1 MKIILIS
8 DKIDKVRTLSL
19 NSWVKSALSVLLV
32 GIPVTAGTMLGIK
45 IADGR
50 WELLFDNSIAQ
61 MQSQIV
67 LQQEEVDAGR
77 QQVDNSLSGMTLKLA
92 KLRSRLVR
100 LDALGEQ
107 LTQMASLEDGEFD
120 FSSAPGLGGPIES
133 PLAEIANEAEIE
145 EKVSL
150 MFAKL
155 EDSIS
160 SRESQ
165 LQILQ
170 SMLSDKKL
178 KRESMVAGRPI
189 KKGWMSSEYGMRIDP
204 FHGKQQWHAGVDFAG
219 RDGDDVIAVASGV
232 VTWSGDRNGYGKM
245 VEINHSDGYITRY
258 AHNQENIAHLGAIVQ
273 KGDVIAQMGSS
284 GRSTGAPM
292 FILKYSRMAVLS
304 TPHPIFI
311 VPIANP
317 ALKPSL

>member
-8 DKIDKVRTLSL
+8 NKIDEVRTLSL
-19 NSWVKSALSVLLV
+19 NSWAKCALSVLLL

-61 MQSQIV
+61 MQNEIV
-67 LQQEEVDAGR
+67 LQREDVDAGR
-77 QQVDNSLSGMTLKLA
+77 QQLDNSLSGMTFKLA
-92 KLRSRLVR
+92 KMRSRLVR

-107 LTQMASLEDGEFD
+107 LTQIASLEDGEFD
-120 FSSAPGLGGPIES
+120 FSSTPGLGGPIQA
-133 PLAEIANEAEIE
+133 PLIEISNQVEIE
-145 EKVSL
+145 EKVST

-155 EDSIS
+155 DDSIS

-178 KRESMVAGRPI
+178 KSERMVAGRPI
-189 KKGWMSSEYGMRIDP
+189 KKGWLSSEYGMRIDP
-204 FHGKQQWHAGVDFAG
+204 FHGKQQWHAGIDFAG
-219 RDGDDVIAVASGV
+219 RDGDDVIAVASGI

-245 VEINHSDGYITRY
+245 VEISHSDGYITRY
-258 AHNQENIAHLGAIVQ
+258 AHNQENVANLGAIVQ
-273 KGDVIAQMGSS
+273 KGDVVAQMGSS
-284 GRSTGAPM
+284 GRSTG
-292 FILKYSRMAVLS
+292 
-304 TPHPIFI
+304 PHVHFE
-311 VPIANP
+311 VFKNGRTVDP
-317 ALKPSL
+317 ASYIHRTYR

>member
-8 DKIDKVRTLSL
+8 YKIDKVRTLSL

-77 QQVDNSLSGMTLKLA
+77 QQVYNSLSGMTLKLA

-155 EDSIS
+155 DDSIS

-178 KRESMVAGRPI
+178 KRESMVAGLPI

-284 GRSTGAPM
+284 GRSTG
-292 FILKYSRMAVLS
+292 
-304 TPHPIFI
+304 PHVHFE
-311 VPIANP
+311 VFKNGRTVDP
-317 ALKPSL
+317 ASYIHRTYR

>member
-8 DKIDKVRTLSL
+8 KKIDKVRTLSL
-19 NSWVKSALSVLLV
+19 NNWAKCALSVLLL

-67 LQQEEVDAGR
+67 LQREDVDAGR
-77 QQVDNSLSGMTLKLA
+77 QQLDNSLSGMTVKLA

-107 LTQMASLEDGEFD
+107 LTQIASLDDGEFD
-120 FSSAPGLGGPIES
+120 FSSTPGLGGPIQS
-133 PLAEIANEAEIE
+133 PLAEIANQAEIE

-155 EDSIS
+155 DNSIS

-178 KRESMVAGRPI
+178 KSESMVAGRPV

-232 VTWSGDRNGYGKM
+232 VTWSGDRSGYGKM

-258 AHNQENIAHLGAIVQ
+258 AHNQENIANLGAIVQ

-284 GRSTGAPM
+284 GRSTG
-292 FILKYSRMAVLS
+292 
-304 TPHPIFI
+304 PHVHFE
-311 VPIANP
+311 VFKNGRTVDP
-317 ALKPSL
+317 ASYIQRTYR

>member
-8 DKIDKVRTLSL
+8 NKIDKVRTLSL
-19 NSWVKSALSVLLV
+19 NSWAKCALSILLL

-61 MQSQIV
+61 MQNEIV
-67 LQQEEVDAGR
+67 LQREDVDAGR
-77 QQVDNSLSGMTLKLA
+77 QQLDNSLSGMTLKLA
-92 KLRSRLVR
+92 KMRSRLVR

-107 LTQMASLEDGEFD
+107 LTQIASLEDGEFD
-120 FSSAPGLGGPIES
+120 FSSTPGLGGPIQA
-133 PLAEIANEAEIE
+133 PLIEIANQAEIQ
-145 EKVSL
+145 EKVST

-155 EDSIS
+155 DDSIS

-178 KRESMVAGRPI
+178 KSERMVAGRPI
-189 KKGWMSSEYGMRIDP
+189 KKGWLSSEYGMRIDP
-204 FHGKQQWHAGVDFAG
+204 FHGKQQWHAGIDFAG
-219 RDGDDVIAVASGV
+219 RDGDDVIAVASGI
-232 VTWSGDRNGYGKM
+232 VTWSGDRNGYGQM
-245 VEINHSDGYITRY
+245 VEISHSDGYITRY
-258 AHNQENIAHLGAIVQ
+258 AHNQENVAKLGAIVQ

-284 GRSTGAPM
+284 GRSTG
-292 FILKYSRMAVLS
+292 
-304 TPHPIFI
+304 PHVHFE
-311 VPIANP
+311 VFKNGRTVDP
-317 ALKPSL
+317 ASYIHRTYR

>member
-8 DKIDKVRTLSL
+8 KKIDKVRTLSL
-19 NSWVKSALSVLLV
+19 NNWAKCALSVLLL

-67 LQQEEVDAGR
+67 LQREDVDAGR
-77 QQVDNSLSGMTLKLA
+77 QQLDNSLSGMTVKLA

-107 LTQMASLEDGEFD
+107 LTQIASLDDGEFD
-120 FSSAPGLGGPIES
+120 FSSTPGLGGPIQS
-133 PLAEIANEAEIE
+133 TLAEIANQAEIE

-155 EDSIS
+155 DNSIS

-178 KRESMVAGRPI
+178 KSESMVAGRPV

-232 VTWSGDRNGYGKM
+232 VTWSGDRSGYGKM

-258 AHNQENIAHLGAIVQ
+258 AHNQENIANLGAIVQ

-284 GRSTGAPM
+284 GRSTG
-292 FILKYSRMAVLS
+292 
-304 TPHPIFI
+304 PHVHFE
-311 VPIANP
+311 VFKNGRTVDP
-317 ALKPSL
+317 ASYIQRTYR

>member
-8 DKIDKVRTLSL
+8 NKIDKVRTLSL
-19 NSWVKSALSVLLV
+19 NSWAKCALSVLLL

-61 MQSQIV
+61 MQNEIV
-67 LQQEEVDAGR
+67 LQREDVDVGR
-77 QQVDNSLSGMTLKLA
+77 QQLDNSLSGMTLKLA
-92 KLRSRLVR
+92 KMRSRLVR

-107 LTQMASLEDGEFD
+107 LTQIASLEDGEFD
-120 FSSAPGLGGPIES
+120 FSSTPGLGGPIQA
-133 PLAEIANEAEIE
+133 PLIEIANQAEIQ
-145 EKVSL
+145 EKVST

-155 EDSIS
+155 DDSIS

-178 KRESMVAGRPI
+178 KSERMVAGRPI
-189 KKGWMSSEYGMRIDP
+189 KKGWLSSEYGMRIDP
-204 FHGKQQWHAGVDFAG
+204 FHGKQQWHAGIDFAG
-219 RDGDDVIAVASGV
+219 RDGDDVIAVASGI
-232 VTWSGDRNGYGKM
+232 VTWSGDRNGYGQM
-245 VEINHSDGYITRY
+245 VEISHSDGYITRY
-258 AHNQENIAHLGAIVQ
+258 AHNQENVANLGAIVQ

-284 GRSTGAPM
+284 GRSTG
-292 FILKYSRMAVLS
+292 
-304 TPHPIFI
+304 PHVHFE
-311 VPIANP
+311 VFKNGRTVDP
-317 ALKPSL
+317 ASYIHRTYR

>member
-8 DKIDKVRTLSL
+8 NKIDKVRTLSL
-19 NSWVKSALSVLLV
+19 NSWAKCALSVLLL

-61 MQSQIV
+61 MQNEIV
-67 LQQEEVDAGR
+67 LQREDVDAGR
-77 QQVDNSLSGMTLKLA
+77 QQLDNSLSGMTLKLA
-92 KLRSRLVR
+92 KMRSRLVR

-107 LTQMASLEDGEFD
+107 LTQIASLEDGEFD
-120 FSSAPGLGGPIES
+120 FSSTPGLGGPIQA
-133 PLAEIANEAEIE
+133 PLIEIANQAEIQ
-145 EKVSL
+145 EKVST

-155 EDSIS
+155 DDSIS

-178 KRESMVAGRPI
+178 KSERMVAGRPI
-189 KKGWMSSEYGMRIDP
+189 KKGWLSSEYGMRIDP
-204 FHGKQQWHAGVDFAG
+204 FHGKQQWHAGIDFAG
-219 RDGDDVIAVASGV
+219 RDGDDVIAVASGI
-232 VTWSGDRNGYGKM
+232 VTWSGDRNGYGQM
-245 VEINHSDGYITRY
+245 VEISHSDGYITRY
-258 AHNQENIAHLGAIVQ
+258 AHNQENVANLGAIVQ

-284 GRSTGAPM
+284 GRSTG
-292 FILKYSRMAVLS
+292 
-304 TPHPIFI
+304 PHVHFE
-311 VPIANP
+311 VFKNGRTVDP
-317 ALKPSL
+317 ASYIHRTYR

>member
-8 DKIDKVRTLSL
+8 NKIDKVRTLSL
-19 NSWVKSALSVLLV
+19 NSWAKCALSVLLL

-61 MQSQIV
+61 MQNEIV
-67 LQQEEVDAGR
+67 LQREDVDAGR
-77 QQVDNSLSGMTLKLA
+77 QQLDNSLSGMTLKLA
-92 KLRSRLVR
+92 KMRSRLVR

-107 LTQMASLEDGEFD
+107 LTQIASLEDGEFD
-120 FSSAPGLGGPIES
+120 FSSTPGLGGPIRA
-133 PLAEIANEAEIE
+133 PLIEIANQAEIQ
-145 EKVSL
+145 EKVST

-155 EDSIS
+155 DDSIS

-178 KRESMVAGRPI
+178 KSERMVAGRPI
-189 KKGWMSSEYGMRIDP
+189 KKGWLSSEYGMRIDP
-204 FHGKQQWHAGVDFAG
+204 FHGKQQWHAGIDFAG
-219 RDGDDVIAVASGV
+219 RDGDDVIAVASGI
-232 VTWSGDRNGYGKM
+232 VTWSGDRNGYGQM
-245 VEINHSDGYITRY
+245 VEISHSDGYITRY
-258 AHNQENIAHLGAIVQ
+258 AHNQENVANLGAIVQ

-284 GRSTGAPM
+284 GRSTG
-292 FILKYSRMAVLS
+292 
-304 TPHPIFI
+304 PHVHFE
-311 VPIANP
+311 VFKNGRTVDP
-317 ALKPSL
+317 ASYIHRTYR